1 MNYVKEYLDAINS
14 GDEVVSIKIKTLYQR
29 EVEWMNNPPV
39 DFPFYFD
46 EATGARPIEFIETFC
61 KNSKGKMAR
70 QTIKLELFQKAKLQL
85 VFGWLEKDTDK
96 HRIKEVVDFRARKCG
111 KSTETA
117 GVEWEPPETNRG
129 RKRNDGP
136 GRQPAHEAV
145 RPNAK
150 NDKDPRQRGRN
161 ETGNAGNAIPRGL
174 LGNWHSTDERRRQL
188 HGSSHKVAA
197 HR

>member
-1 MNYVKEYLDAINS
+1 MNYVKQYLDAINS
-14 GDEVVSIKIKTLYQR
+14 GDEVVSMKIKTLYQR

-96 HRIKEVVDFRARKCG
+96 RRIKEVVDFRARKCG

-117 GVEWEPPETNRG
+117 GVEWYVLTSDGESGAEVYCTANKLDQAKLIFDVVVYIRSQSEAL
-129 RKRNDGP
+129 RSITKKRQSD
-136 GRQPAHEAV
+136 V
-145 RPNAK
+145 
-150 NDKDPRQRGRN
+150 
-161 ETGNAGNAIPRGL
+161 
-174 LGNWHSTDERRRQL
+174 
-188 HGSSHKVAA
+188 
-197 HR
+197 